1 MKKVVNLYKPLGLS
15 PLGLIDR
22 YRLKNEWVRGKKMSY
37 PGRLDPMAEGV
48 LLVLVGEENKKI
60 NDYMKLDKEYEAEI
74 LLGFETDSL
83 DLLGVV
89 EGEGVNGG
97 GGVGGGSLE
106 VGGGSLEVG
115 GGSLEVEDRELKK
128 GLKEFKGK
136 YDQLIPVYSSYVVK
150 GKPLWTY
157 ARAGELE
164 GIEIPRTKVE
174 IKDVRVDEVYSIS
187 SGRLLKEITR
197 KVGLVEGDFRQKE
210 ILEKWS
216 KVLNGRD
223 DKFRIV
229 KCRISCSSGTYVR
242 AIARDFGKGY
252 GGGVLFSLKRVRVGR
267 YNVRDS
273 ERV

>member
-1 MKKVVNLYKPLGLS
+1 MKKVINLYKPLGMS
-15 PLGLIDR
+15 PLGLIDK
-22 YRLKNEWVRGKKMSY
+22 YRLKNEWVKGKKMSY

-74 LLGFETDSL
+74 LIGFETDSL

-89 EGEGVNGG
+89 DRGDNLDSVD
-97 GGVGGGSLE
+97 
-106 VGGGSLEVG
+106 
-115 GGSLEVEDRELKK
+115 VEDGELKK
-128 GLKEFKGK
+128 GLKSFKGK

-150 GKPLWTY
+150 GKPLWSY

-164 GIEIPRTKVE
+164 GVEIPRTKVE
-174 IKDVRVDEVYSIS
+174 IKDVKVLDVYSIS
-187 SGRLLKEITR
+187 SGRLLKEVTR
-197 KVGLVEGDFRQKE
+197 KVGLVDGDFRQKE

-229 KCRISCSSGTYVR
+229 KCRISCSSGTYIR
-242 AIARDFGKGY
+242 AIARDFGVKY
-252 GGGVLFSLKRVRVGR
+252 GGGVLFSLKRVRVGK
-267 YNVRDS
+267 YKISDS
-273 ERV
+273 EKVRV

>member
-97 GGVGGGSLE
+97 GG